1 MPLRKM
7 RYNIKEKKD
16 FVGKNKLT
24 VNETHK
30 IENIFELS
38 KTNLELIKIFFSRV
52 LLDISE
58 CDKIRKQ
65 NWFEEIETIIK
76 YVYDNVQYAELEI

>member
-30 IENIFELS
+30 IENIFETFC
-38 KTNLELIKIFFSRV
+38 KTIES
-52 LLDISE
+52 
-58 CDKIRKQ
+58 
-65 NWFEEIETIIK
+65 FEK
-76 YVYDNVQYAELEI
+76 CFV